1 MEEKIK
7 KEKKKKFIDLSKNR
21 TEETYDKNLEEEF
34 IQLQKKTEEIKLKE
48 KKKSLKGKNSK
59 IGKEIIKYLNKENII
74 EKEFEQ
80 KKYKIKRNK
89 NEEIVELNEKRMK
102 PFLNIEEYNLNNE
115 ILLLKNYFINKKKKR
130 KMEIVYDPDIN
141 IFDDVPEY
149 ICDYKKI
156 KK

>member
-102 PFLNIEEYNLNNE
+102 PFLNIE
-115 ILLLKNYFINKKKKR
+115 
-130 KMEIVYDPDIN
+130 
-141 IFDDVPEY
+141 
-149 ICDYKKI
+149 
-156 KK
+156 